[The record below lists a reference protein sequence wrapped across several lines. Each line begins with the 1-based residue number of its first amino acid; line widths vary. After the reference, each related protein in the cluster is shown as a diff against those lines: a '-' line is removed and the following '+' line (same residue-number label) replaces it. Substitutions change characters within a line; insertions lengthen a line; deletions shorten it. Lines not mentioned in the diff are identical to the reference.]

1 MTSRECRKSPCCA
14 IRLRLE
20 VRARP
25 VYGLPVR
32 RAKGATGPFA
42 VSGSLVANPLNGMKV
57 HWTFILF
64 RFVPGLFR
72 LAGVVQG
79 STVYEAEGRK
89 RKT

>member
-1 MTSRECRKSPCCA
+1 MSKKSLLRYPA
-14 IRLRLE
+14 ALGSPGQTRLWS
-20 VRARP
+20 ARSP
-25 VYGLPVR
+25 EY
-32 RAKGATGPFA
+32 GATGPFA

-89 RKT
+89 RET